1 MLYNIGKNQDNWQ
14 SLMKALSLQEIN
26 DAYPEKAYNIESFVL
41 NINTWSNVRQELGG
55 LFHDC
60 LRLKFDEN
68 IRESLPKTKGIY
80 IFFVEPNF
88 PFLPETRY
96 LMYVGKVTGTNT
108 FFHRF
113 NEYVSSI
120 GNLNQRQNTML
131 LTNLWPEKTWVYVY
145 PLDLSDKEI
154 ESVEDNLIDNIV
166 PPLNNRVKAK
176 SAHNSRSIYF

>member
-1 MLYNIGKNQDNWQ
+1 
-14 SLMKALSLQEIN
+14 MKALSLQEIN
-26 DAYPEKAYNIESFVL
+26 DAYPEKVYNIESFVL
-41 NINTWSNVRQELGG
+41 NINTWPNVRQELGS
-55 LFHDC
+55 LFHDG
-60 LRLKFDEN
+60 LRLKFDEH
-68 IRESLPKTKGIY
+68 IRESLPRTKGIY

-96 LMYVGKVTGTNT
+96 LMYVGKVTGTDT

-113 NEYVSSI
+113 YEYVSNI

-154 ESVEDNLIDNIV
+154 ESIEDNLIDNVV
-166 PPLNNRVKAK
+166 PPLNNRVKAT

>member
-1 MLYNIGKNQDNWQ
+1 
-14 SLMKALSLQEIN
+14 MKALSLQEIN

-68 IRESLPKTKGIY
+68 IRDSLPKTKGIY